1 MKHFCS
7 LLLTSLLFSS
17 LAFSQITISS
27 EDVLSLSGKS
37 FTQEGTL
44 VESIAANPGMAGAN
58 QSWDLGAIPM
68 DSMVTITWTFESPE
82 NTPYGDDFPDAN
94 FVQTFVFDTLGFS
107 VGTYNYAKVTETEFI
122 SLGEVS
128 ISSFLSFGDTTI
140 EESSDTVALFPLTY
154 EKSWSEV
161 SRDTVDFFGTTEIIV
176 DSTEYLVDAWG
187 SVTVPAGTFD
197 CLRIR
202 TIDYSTG
209 FESVGGIPTDT
220 SDFSSVSYLWISKE
234 AFIVGTMESQE
245 GNTDPDFDSA
255 SFFTRLSGTGTTVID
270 TMGMDTTV
278 TDTTGMDTT
287 TTSIPSLLEIVEEVE
302 LSPNPAQGELTLSFT
317 LPQKMPMEVGIYDLR
332 GRRVHTLVSGTH
344 LPGKYA
350 YSWQGKTDNGNSI
363 HPGWYVAV
371 LNSGDRGHAMKFLWR
386 P

>member
-1 MKHFCS
+1 MKHICS
-7 LLLTSLLFSS
+7 LLFTTLIFSS
-17 LAFSQITISS
+17 LAFSQITITAD
-27 EDVLSLSGKS
+27 DVLSLTGKS
-37 FTQEGTL
+37 FSQDGTL
-44 VESIAANPGMAGAN
+44 LESIQANPGMAGAN

-68 DSMVTITWTFESPE
+68 DSMVTITWSFESPE
-82 NTPYGDDFPDAN
+82 NTPYAADFPEAN
-94 FVQTFVFDTLGFS
+94 FVQSFAFDTLGFS
-107 VGTYNYAKVTETEFI
+107 VATYTYGKVTDTEFI
-122 SLGEVS
+122 SLGDVS
-128 ISSFLSFGDTTI
+128 ITSFSIFSDTTF
-140 EESSDTVALFPLTY
+140 EEFTDTVALFPLTY

-255 SFFTRLSGTGTTVID
+255 SFFTRLSGTGTTIID
-270 TMGMDTTV
+270 TMGMDTTG

-287 TTSIPSLLEIVEEVE
+287 ATPIRSLLEVVEDVE

-317 LPQKMPMEVGIYDLR
+317 LPKKMPMNVEIYDLR
-332 GRRVHTLVSGTH
+332 GRRVHTLLSGTQ

-350 YSWQGKTDNGNSI
+350 YSWQGKTDSGNQI
-363 HPGWYVAV
+363 QPGWYVAV
-371 LNSGDRGHAMKFLWR
+371 LKSDDRGHAIKFLWR